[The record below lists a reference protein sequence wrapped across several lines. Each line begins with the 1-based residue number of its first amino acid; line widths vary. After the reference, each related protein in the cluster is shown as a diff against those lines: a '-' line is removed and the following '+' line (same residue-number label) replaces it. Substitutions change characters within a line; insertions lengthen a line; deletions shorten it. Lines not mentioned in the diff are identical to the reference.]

1 MAYQYRFVDVL
12 ARGLENAANR
22 AERAESARV
31 QQQQFDQQMN
41 LRRQEAQRTA
51 DYRESVLAGQTA
63 AAEATAQYRQ
73 DVLGMQADE
82 AAQGEET
89 VIVPGSISDLFG
101 SEGPMKVKRSDL
113 PSYVSMANVLA
124 DLKAAN
130 DRTQASINAASS
142 SAAKGAIAA
151 RPYASIGKD
160 MLAMMIRDAVSAS
173 ASTVGEDGSRDLPGW
188 AQDNPERLSD
198 VAKYINDL
206 QAEWDLRKDEGT
218 ATQEELDEI
227 INAPT
232 IEQPIPD
239 STGASLGG
247 ALGNLTQ
254 RAVDALGGPVRGMG
268 PAGFVTGPVR
278 RVGY

>member
-22 AERAESARV
+22 AERAEAARE
-31 QQQQFDQQMN
+31 QRRQFAITQ
-41 LRRQEAQRTA
+41 RFAEQEAQRTA
-51 DYRESVLAGQTA
+51 DYRGDVLAGQTA
-63 AAEATAQYRQ
+63 AAEATAKYRE

-82 AAQGEET
+82 AARGEET
-89 VIVPGSISDLFG
+89 VIVPGSISNLFG

-130 DRTQASINAASS
+130 ERTQASINAASS
-142 SAAKGAIAA
+142 SAAKGAVAA

-173 ASTVGEDGSRDLPGW
+173 AAIVSEDGSRALPGW
-188 AQDNPERLSD
+188 AADNPDKLAD
-198 VAKYINDL
+198 VATYINDL
-206 QAEWDLRKDEGT
+206 QAEWDLRKKEGS

-239 STGASLGG
+239 STGINLGG

-268 PAGFVTGPVR
+268 PGGFATGPVR
-278 RVGY
+278 KVGY